1 MSSKEFLLWEAEFRM
16 QPRGIERDNF
26 HAALTPLILSN
37 IHAPRGK
44 KFTIQDFMH
53 EDAQSKKDRETKAFL
68 ARMRAFSSPT
78 KQEQS

>member
-1 MSSKEFLLWEAEFRM
+1 M

-53 EDAQSKKDRETKAFL
+53 EDAQTKKDRKTRAFL
-68 ARMRAFSSPT
+68 SQMRALSNSS
-78 KQEQS
+78 KQEKT